1 MVPSEELSKKD
12 LLAIIKQQSTAITTL
27 TGTTD
32 KLRGE
37 IAELRRLIFGQSSE
51 RLPTVKKSLRKRRA
65 PTGLEKAKSEV
76 EAKATRKKR
85 AAAKK
90 KVVAT
95 EEIIHDIEQC
105 PHCESTELR
114 ALGSR
119 EVSEEYEFVPANFIR
134 RVHIRPKKKCGG
146 CKKIVNAPAPERVA
160 DNCKYGPRFH
170 AHVAVAKC
178 ADSLPLHR
186 QAKQIERA
194 GIPMN
199 ASSLGDIFHR
209 GGELIAPIARRILEL
224 IAQAQH
230 VNGDETPIRIQAKD
244 KCDRGYVWTFLSE
257 ADKLIGYVFSA
268 SRSGKTPQRILGDT
282 SGTLQADAYSGY
294 NIVIAPDKRERVSCL
309 SHIRRDFFKALE
321 SGKGDAEKALDLIL
335 DLYQVEYDAAAA
347 GVLGIAKHLA
357 LRKQYTGP
365 KLEEL
370 KEFLEEIKDDHLPT
384 GPMGKAIGYALNH
397 LDELKPVLKDPKIRL
412 DNNLAEN
419 ALRIIAVGRKN
430 FLFVGNEKAGENLAA
445 LQTVIATCNANGVN
459 PEDYLADVLMRVAST
474 PASCIDDLLPPN
486 WEPLDS

>member
-1 MVPSEELSKKD
+1 MVPSEELSKQD
-12 LLAIIKQQSTAITTL
+12 LLAIIKQQSAAIDRL
-27 TGTTD
+27 TD
-32 KLRGE
+32 EVAQLRQM
-37 IAELRRLIFGQSSE
+37 LFGQSRE
-51 RLPTVKKSLRKRRA
+51 RIPTVKKSLRKRSE
-65 PTGLEKAKSEV
+65 PTELEKAKAQV

-90 KVVAT
+90 KLPI
-95 EEIIHDIEQC
+95 EEIIHDIDQC
-105 PHCESTELR
+105 PHCESRELK

-119 EVSEEYEFVPANFIR
+119 EVSEETEYVPAHFVR
-134 RVHIRPKKKCGG
+134 KRHIRPKKKCGG
-146 CKKIVNAPAPERVA
+146 CQKIVHAPAPERVA

-194 GIPMN
+194 GIPMT

-209 GGELIAPIARRILEL
+209 GAELISPIARRILEL
-224 IAQAQH
+224 IGQAQH

-257 ADKLIGYVFSA
+257 EDKLIGYVFSA
-268 SRSGKTPQRILGDT
+268 SRSGETPRRILGET

-294 NIVIAPDKRERVSCL
+294 NIVISPDKRERVSCL

-321 SGKGDAEKALDLIL
+321 SGKGDAEKVLDLIL

-347 GVLGIAKHLA
+347 GVLGTAKHLA
-357 LRKQYTGP
+357 LRKEYTAA

-370 KEFLEEIKDDHLPT
+370 KAFLAEIKESHLPT
-384 GPMGKAIGYALNH
+384 GPMGKAIAYAQNH
-397 LDELKPVLKDPKIRL
+397 LDGLLPVLEDPKIRL
-412 DNNLAEN
+412 DNNLGEN

-430 FLFVGNEKAGENLAA
+430 FLFVGSEQAGENLAA
-445 LQTVIATCNANGVN
+445 LQTVIATCNANDVN
-459 PEDYLADVLMRVAST
+459 PEDYLADVLMRVGST
-474 PASCIDDLLPPN
+474 PASRIDELLPQN
-486 WEPLDS
+486 WAPQNS